1 MPHGGPHQTTTTFN
15 RPKTD
20 TRPKGM
26 PSFLSYSKPK
36 PKPKPFSQMTHQER
50 TERFN
55 KNQAKYKKQFEKKEG
70 TIREKA
76 QTNRYYADRY
86 GYYQI
91 PDGSKPKTKKQKS
104 IDDRKLYRQYQD
116 PKVLE
121 ATERAKLGKTQ
132 ANNFIDDAIGAVA
145 DLPVSMYENYMDRVT
160 NVNKHFSNLLSNAK
174 KEYISPEE
182 PYWQRMLKERALTEW
197 YGTGAV
203 LVGAMEGALGLT
215 LDSAAGF
222 TASTMANFNDIYRG
236 FQGLPLDAKIH
247 NDMVDDIQY
256 HIVGATM
263 AAWESTGYG
272 AMKVPKYPRQKM
284 IASANFI
291 AKKIPFEFKNTIKV
305 FKEMQQKK
313 AKGPFNA
320 KKGFVE
326 GDFVMM
332 TEAATKNPAVKKE
345 IKQLAIQSWEQANAI
360 NYGPIMANNIANHL
374 RQVNDI
380 MPVQA
385 QSVGAAAT
393 PKELLPAPGIK
404 NPPKVTEKDVRPTLQ
419 QAPFYNG
426 LEIAVDGINADANGA
441 ITLDQIKK
449 VAQVKRFRKH
459 LNVTGFGNKIAELDA
474 QNINKVSKDSV
485 LKYLKDNPFELQG
498 QIAVASRGP
507 IADNI
512 ARLENS
518 ISKTHDS
525 IANIHREIIQSTLNP
540 PATYVEGLGTS
551 VHGYGM
557 GARDE
562 INELI
567 TNQYLNPVL
576 LQYSSNNLMNKLG
589 ENRGVITQG
598 DLQMPEPSITYNT
611 FKNGDWKIYDWIP
624 TGSSVNTQSQ
634 LRSINGKFADALYIT
649 GPIAN
654 KTIEAEFKN
663 AQAWMKEYLN
673 NVKRNETTATT
684 DGKKGFILVT
694 GLGNFKGTISTPTY
708 EEFSLMAKAY
718 REAVQDMANNL
729 VPKTE
734 GGTGARV
741 TAIDEFENMVKT
753 LMMNTFAKDLPEWKY
768 YQNALSEIKDSA
780 GFSFDGLQEKVTLEV
795 GEKEILEM
803 SPAYAKE
810 KGTAVLGGESLGYT
824 VEGKPKW
831 QGQSTYDLYG
841 KLEYGL
847 KQDYFELYG
856 TTNLLTNFPRYKD
869 RHFSSSVKGSTVENL
884 AFWQLINRREG
895 TGNYKGRTI
904 LMAEEIQPT
913 KPTEIQLDKR
923 TGVEATGS
931 PFYGSITKRPL
942 FSVETLPDGTKVLQ
956 SKYDKIQVDLEQS
969 PATSNFDWEKAE
981 KPINL
986 LRFKENADGSIT
998 VLGEFSRLK
1007 SMVSDTVF
1015 PALSSGDKA
1024 QDLQNYVDESIKF
1037 ESYDDFITE
1046 TEMAMDIP
1054 TSLIQKEMGVGSP
1067 TGGEANWLKKD
1078 LWMGITHAYN
1088 SGDAVY
1094 AWPTSKTI
1102 QKKKEGEP
1110 VTGASYDNSAKILES
1125 LGFTVKKIPLWD
1137 LGVMPP
1143 KDNMEFWGGNEPII
1157 HPTEDGKFEIEI
1169 TPDVKQW
1176 YIDRYGDFEA
1186 WGVDLDAPQKNNKE
1200 TFEILDEGMDV
1211 GQLDLDGQTDQ
1222 MLSKFV

>member
-1 MPHGGPHQTTTTFN
+1 MPHGGPHQKTTFN
-15 RPKTD
+15 KPKTD

-26 PSFLSYSKPK
+26 PSFLSYSEPK
-36 PKPKPFSQMTHQER
+36 KSFSQMTQQER
-50 TERFN
+50 TDRFN
-55 KNQAKYKKQFEKKEG
+55 KNQDKYKQEFKKKVG
-70 TIREKA
+70 PIRTPE
-76 QTNRYYADRY
+76 
-86 GYYQI
+86 I
-91 PDGSKPKTKKQKS
+91 PDGSKPKTVEQQS
-104 IDDRKLYRQYQD
+104 RDDRKLYRQYQD
-116 PKVLE
+116 PKVIK
-121 ATERAKLGKTQ
+121 ATEKAKKKSGG
-132 ANNFIDDAIGAVA
+132 FIQDVVDI
-145 DLPVSMYENYMDRVT
+145 PVNMYKNYMNRVT
-160 NVNKHFSNLLSNAK
+160 NVNKHFGNLLSDAK
-174 KEYISPEE
+174 KQYVNPEE
-182 PYWQRMLKERALTEW
+182 PYWQRVLKERALTEW
-197 YGTGAV
+197 YGTGAFFA
-203 LVGAMEGALGLT
+203 GGMEGALGIT
-215 LDSAAGF
+215 LDTAAGY
-222 TASTMANFNDIYRG
+222 TASTVANFNDIYRAL
-236 FQGLPLDAKIH
+236 QGLPLSAEIH
-247 NDMVDDIQY
+247 NDITESLQEE
-256 HIVGATM
+256 IVGATM

-272 AMKVPKYPRQKM
+272 AMKMPKYPVPSMK
-284 IASANFI
+284 ATANFI
-291 AKKIPFEFKNTIKV
+291 KAKVPFEFKNTVKV
-305 FKEMQQKK
+305 FENGVKQKK
-313 AKGPFNA
+313 AKNMT
-320 KKGFVE
+320 VE
-326 GDFVMM
+326 GDWKVM
-332 TEAATKNPAVKKE
+332 TEAATKDATVKKE
-345 IKQLAIQSWEQANAI
+345 IKQLAIQSWEQANV
-360 NYGPIMANNIANHL
+360 NKYGPIMANNIANHL
-374 RQVNDI
+374 RQVNNI
-380 MPVQA
+380 RPVQA

-393 PKELLPAPGIK
+393 PKDLLPAPGIK

-441 ITLDQIKK
+441 ITLDQVKK

-459 LNVTGFGNKIAELDA
+459 LNVTGFGNKIAQLDA
-474 QNINKVSKDSV
+474 QNVNKVSKDSV

-498 QIAVASRGP
+498 QIAVASKGP

-512 ARLENS
+512 TRLENS

-525 IANIHREIIQSTLNP
+525 IADIHREIIQSTLQP
-540 PATYVEGLGTS
+540 PVAPENSPIGGNS
-551 VHGYGM
+551 VHGYGI
-557 GARDE
+557 GARNE
-562 INELI
+562 INELV

-589 ENRGVITQG
+589 ENRGVIPQNT
-598 DLQMPEPSITYNT
+598 LIETTTYNT

-624 TGSSVNTQSQ
+624 EGRDVNKQSQ
-634 LRSINGKFADALYIT
+634 LRDITGKFADALVDNARAPN
-649 GPIAN
+649 GPV
-654 KTIEAEFKN
+654 FRN
-663 AQAWMKEYLN
+663 AQAWMMEYLN
-673 NVKRNETTATT
+673 NVKRNETTATI
-684 DGKKGFILVT
+684 DGKKGFMHFQGDT
-694 GLGNFKGTISTPTY
+694 PPTTISTPTY

-718 REAVQDMANNL
+718 KEAVADNTKSMM
-729 VPKTE
+729 E
-734 GGTGARV
+734 GGTGSRLPAMV
-741 TAIDEFENMVKT
+741 EFENMVKT
-753 LMMNTFAKDLPEWKY
+753 LMTNTFAKDLPEWKY

-780 GFSFDGLQEKVTLEV
+780 GFSFDGLQEKTTLEV

-913 KPTEIQLDKR
+913 NPTEIQLDKR
-923 TGVEATGS
+923 TGIDELGS
-931 PFYGSITKRPL
+931 PFYGSITQRPL
-942 FSVETLPDGTKVLQ
+942 FSVEILPDGTKVLQ

-969 PATSNFDWEKAE
+969 PATSNFDWEKTQT
-981 KPINL
+981 PINL
-986 LRFKENADGSIT
+986 LRFKENSDGSIT
-998 VLGEFSRLK
+998 VLGEYDKLK

-1015 PALSSGDKA
+1015 PALSSGDKVG
-1024 QDLQNYVDESIKF
+1024 DFQNYTGEDVKF
-1037 ESYDDFITE
+1037 DSYKDFITE

-1054 TSLIQKEMGVGSP
+1054 MSLIQREMGVGSA

-1078 LWMGITHAYN
+1078 LWMGINHAYN

-1102 QKKKEGEP
+1102 QKKKEGEQ

-1143 KDNMEFWGGNEPII
+1143 KDNFPDNV
-1157 HPTEDGKFEIEI
+1157 HPTEDGKFEIDI

-1176 YIDRYGDFEA
+1176 YINRYGDFEA
-1186 WGVDLDAPQKNNKE
+1186 WGVDLDAPQKNNKD
-1200 TFEILDEGMDV
+1200 TFEILDKGMDV
-1211 GQLDLDGQTDQ
+1211 GQLDLDSQTDK
-1222 MLSKFV
+1222 MLSTFA

>member
-1 MPHGGPHQTTTTFN
+1 MPHGGPHQTTTAFN
-15 RPKTD
+15 KPKTD

-26 PSFLSYSKPK
+26 PSFLSYSN

-55 KNQAKYKKQFEKKEG
+55 KNQNKYKKQFEKRNK
-70 TIREKA
+70 TIQEKA
-76 QTNRYYADRY
+76 QTNKYYADRY
-86 GYYQI
+86 GYGI
-91 PDGSKPKTKKQKS
+91 PDGSKPKTKEQKS

-116 PKVLE
+116 PKVIE
-121 ATERAKLGKTQ
+121 ATEKAKIKSGG
-132 ANNFIDDAIGAVA
+132 FIQDVVDV
-145 DLPVSMYENYMDRVT
+145 PVNMYKNYMNRVT
-160 NVNKHFSNLLSNAK
+160 NVNKHFSTLLDNAK
-174 KEYISPEE
+174 KQYISPEE

-197 YGTGAV
+197 YGTGQLLA
-203 LVGAMEGALGLT
+203 GTMEGALGLT
-215 LDSAAGF
+215 LDTAAGY
-222 TASTMANFNDIYRG
+222 TASTLANFNDIYRG
-236 FQGLPLDAKIH
+236 LQGLSLDAEIH
-247 NDMVDDIQY
+247 NDITEDLQE

-272 AMKVPKYPRQKM
+272 AMKMPKYPVPKM
-284 IASANFI
+284 TTTANFI
-291 AKKIPFEFKNTIKV
+291 AKKVPFEFKNSIKV

-320 KKGFVE
+320 KKGIVE
-326 GDFVMM
+326 GDFVIM
-332 TEAATKNPAVKKE
+332 TEAATKNAAVKKE
-345 IKQLAIQSWEQANAI
+345 IKQLAIQSWEQANV
-360 NYGPIMANNIANHL
+360 NKYGPIMANNIANHL

-385 QSVGAAAT
+385 QSVGAAVT

-441 ITLDQIKK
+441 ITLDQVKK

-459 LNVTGFGNKIAELDA
+459 LNVTGFGNKIAELEA
-474 QNINKVSKDSV
+474 QNVNKVSKDSV

-498 QIAVASRGP
+498 QIASKSKGELTDRVAIIDNKVNKSH
-507 IADNI
+507 DNI
-512 ARLENS
+512 AS
-518 ISKTHDS
+518 M
-525 IANIHREIIQSTLNP
+525 HREIMQKLSNP
-540 PATYVEGLGTS
+540 SGGNQNILITDNAGTQFGYGLG
-551 VHGYGM
+551 
-557 GARDE
+557 ARAEQEKLLNNMYIDK
-562 INELI
+562 NLLFYT
-567 TNQYLNPVL
+567 TNTI
-576 LQYSSNNLMNKLG
+576 MNKLG
-589 ENRGVITQG
+589 ENQGLVPQG
-598 DLQMPEPSITYNT
+598 DNKPSITYESYA
-611 FKNGDWKIYDWIP
+611 NGDWNFYDNIP
-624 TGSSVNTQSQ
+624 D
-634 LRSINGKFADALYIT
+634 LRSFSLRSQKHEFRSKLSNSWNWNNGIWL
-649 GPIAN
+649 N
-654 KTIEAEFKN
+654 
-663 AQAWMKEYLN
+663 EYLN
-673 NVKRNETTATT
+673 NVKRNEQTFL
-684 DGKKGFILVT
+684 DDKKGLLQISPT
-694 GLGNFKGTISTPTY
+694 GDIKTIPVPSFDQF
-708 EEFSLMAKAY
+708 EAMAKAY
-718 REAVQDMANNL
+718 LQSVAENQKIML
-729 VPKTE
+729 E
-734 GGTGARV
+734 GGEGRRTQAML
-741 TAIDEFENMVKT
+741 DFELLSDT
-753 LMMNTFAKDLPEWKY
+753 LLKSTKAKDLPEWKNY
-768 YQNALSEIKDSA
+768 KASLLAITDVGGYNYKSRAEEIPELLNEKHNITNSKEYSQEQVA
-780 GFSFDGLQEKVTLEV
+780 GVPGGGNEGYIV
-795 GEKEILEM
+795 
-803 SPAYAKE
+803 
-810 KGTAVLGGESLGYT
+810 KGD
-824 VEGKPKW
+824 PKW
-831 QGQSTYDLYG
+831 QGQSTYDMYG

-869 RHFSSSVKGSTVENL
+869 RHFSSSIKGNTVENL

-913 KPTEIQLDKR
+913 NPTEIQLDKR

-986 LRFKENADGSIT
+986 FRFRENADGSIT
-998 VLGEFSRLK
+998 VLGEFDRLK
-1007 SMVSDTVF
+1007 SMVSDNVTEF

-1024 QDLQNYVDESIKF
+1024 QDLQNYVDESVKF

-1054 TSLIQKEMGVGSP
+1054 MSLIQKEMGVGSP

-1078 LWMGITHAYN
+1078 LWMGINHAYN

-1102 QKKKEGEP
+1102 QKKKEGEGIS
-1110 VTGASYDNSAKILES
+1110 GAMYDNSAKVLES

-1143 KDNMEFWGGNEPII
+1143 RDNFPDNV
-1157 HPTEDGKFEIEI
+1157 HPTEDGKFEVDI

-1222 MLSKFV
+1222 MLSKFA

>member
-1 MPHGGPHQTTTTFN
+1 M
-15 RPKTD
+15 
-20 TRPKGM
+20 
-26 PSFLSYSKPK
+26 
-36 PKPKPFSQMTHQER
+36 
-50 TERFN
+50 
-55 KNQAKYKKQFEKKEG
+55 YK
-70 TIREKA
+70 
-76 QTNRYYADRY
+76 
-86 GYYQI
+86 
-91 PDGSKPKTKKQKS
+91 
-104 IDDRKLYRQYQD
+104 
-116 PKVLE
+116 
-121 ATERAKLGKTQ
+121 
-132 ANNFIDDAIGAVA
+132 
-145 DLPVSMYENYMDRVT
+145 NYMDRVT
-160 NVNKHFSNLLSNAK
+160 NVNKHFSSLLDNAK

-197 YGTGAV
+197 YGTGQLLA
-203 LVGAMEGALGLT
+203 GTMEGALGLT
-215 LDSAAGF
+215 LDTAAGY
-222 TASTMANFNDIYRG
+222 TASTLANFNDIYRAL
-236 FQGLPLDAKIH
+236 QGLPLDAEIH
-247 NDMVDDIQY
+247 NNITEDLQE

-272 AMKVPKYPRQKM
+272 AMKMPKYPIPKM
-284 IASANFI
+284 TTTANFI

-305 FKEMQQKK
+305 FNNAVKQKK
-313 AKGPFNA
+313 AKNMTI
-320 KKGFVE
+320 E
-326 GDFVMM
+326 GDWKIM
-332 TEAATKNPAVKKE
+332 TEAATKNTAVKKE
-345 IKQLAIQSWEQANAI
+345 IKQLAIQSWEQANVV

-441 ITLDQIKK
+441 ITLDQVKK

-459 LNVTGFGNKIAELDA
+459 LNVTGFGDKIAELDA

-498 QIAVASRGP
+498 QIAVASKGP

-518 ISKTHDS
+518 VSKTHDS
-525 IANIHREIIQSTLNP
+525 IANIHREIIQSTLQP
-540 PATYVEGLGTS
+540 PVAPENSPIGGNS
-551 VHGYGM
+551 VHGYGI
-557 GARDE
+557 GARNE
-562 INELI
+562 INELV

-589 ENRGVITQG
+589 ENRGVVTQG
-598 DLQMPEPSITYNT
+598 DLPNITYNT
-611 FKNGDWKIYDWIP
+611 FKDGDWKIYNWIP
-624 TGSSVNTQSQ
+624 EGRDVNKQSQ
-634 LRSINGKFADALYIT
+634 LRSINGKFADALYALEG
-649 GPIAN
+649 GPV
-654 KTIEAEFKN
+654 FRN

-673 NVKRNETTATT
+673 NIKRNETTSTI
-684 DGKKGFILVT
+684 DGKKGFMHFQGDTPPTTV
-694 GLGNFKGTISTPTY
+694 STPTY

-718 REAVQDMANNL
+718 KEAVM
-729 VPKTE
+729 E
-734 GGTGARV
+734 GGTGSRLP
-741 TAIDEFENMVKT
+741 AIIEFENMVKT
-753 LMMNTFAKDLPEWKY
+753 LMTNTFAKDLPEWKY

-780 GFSFDGLQEKVTLEV
+780 GFSFDGLQEKTTLEV

-841 KLEYGL
+841 KFEYGL

-856 TTNLLTNFPRYKD
+856 TTNLLTNFPKYKD

-913 KPTEIQLDKR
+913 NPTEIQLDKR
-923 TGVEATGS
+923 TGIDELGS
-931 PFYGSITKRPL
+931 PFYGSITQRPL

-981 KPINL
+981 TPINL

-998 VLGEFSRLK
+998 VLGEFDRLK

-1024 QDLQNYVDESIKF
+1024 QDLQNYVDESVKF
-1037 ESYDDFITE
+1037 NTYKDFIEE
-1046 TEMAMDIP
+1046 TQMAMDIP
-1054 TSLIQKEMGVGSP
+1054 MSLIQKEMGVGSA

-1078 LWMGITHAYN
+1078 LWMGINHAYN

-1102 QKKKEGEP
+1102 QKKKKGEQ

-1143 KDNMEFWGGNEPII
+1143 KDNMDFWGGNEPII
-1157 HPTEDGKFEIEI
+1157 HPTEDGKFEIDI

-1186 WGVDLDAPQKNNKE
+1186 WGVDLDAPQKNNKD
-1200 TFEILDEGMDV
+1200 TFEILNKGMDV
-1211 GQLDLDGQTDQ
+1211 GQLNLDGQTDQ
-1222 MLSKFV
+1222 MLSTFV